1 MAGRGERPT
10 LRAVTDI
17 TERAVAARVPSVAEA
32 SLRVLALR
40 DPITVRPGTSLAD
53 CITIIRETGSADSV
67 FVTDPEGRLL
77 GVLAERD
84 IFARLVGHVV
94 DLNRPVESIMKEHPW
109 TLHTDQP
116 VRHAIDLMQTGR
128 YRNVPLVDDDDI
140 LVGVVRPVDILKYLA
155 EAFPEELLNL
165 PPRPHQVIEETEGA

>member
-1 MAGRGERPT
+1 MASPGERPT
-10 LRAVTDI
+10 LASVTDI
-17 TERAVAARVPSVAEA
+17 TERAVAARVPSVADA

-40 DPITVRPGTSLAD
+40 DPITVRPGTSLAA
-53 CITIIRETGSADSV
+53 CIEIIRDTGSADSV
-67 FVTDPEGRLL
+67 FVTDVNGRLL
-77 GVLAERD
+77 GVLTERD
-84 IFARLVGHVV
+84 IFARLVGQVV

-109 TLHTDQP
+109 TLNTDQP

-140 LVGVVRPVDILKYLA
+140 LVGVVRPVDVLKYLA